1 MDMSALFKAP
11 SVLLIFGLAG
21 AGKSSVADGLGRA
34 LRYRVVH
41 PSSLLEDVCEQ
52 RAMNQGKTHA
62 GAGFWETKRGMA
74 FLHARLQGRSAVDRR
89 LDQLLLK
96 EIKKG
101 HVVMDSWTMP
111 WLSKTGVK
119 IFLTA
124 PLAIRAAR
132 VAVRSKISVAEA
144 TRLIR
149 RRDEETRQL
158 NKKMYGFD
166 IKKDHHVFDLTI
178 DNRALSAKQTQVK
191 IFRFLKQYQKL
202 AR

>member
-1 MDMSALFKAP
+1 MSAPFKLP
-11 SVLLIFGLAG
+11 SVILVFGLAG
-21 AGKSSVADGLGRA
+21 AGKSSVVDGVGKALG
-34 LRYRVVH
+34 YRVVH
-41 PSSLLEDVCEQ
+41 PSSLLEDVCEN
-52 RAMNQGKTHA
+52 RTLNKRETHA
-62 GAGFWETKRGMA
+62 GVGFWETKRGMA
-74 FLHARLQGRSAVDRR
+74 FLHARLQGRSTMDRR

-96 EIKKG
+96 ELKKG
-101 HVVMDSWTMP
+101 RVVMDSWTMP

-132 VAVRSKISVAEA
+132 VAKRSKVSLAAA

-166 IKKDHHVFDLTI
+166 IKKDHEVFDLTI
-178 DNRALSAKQTQVK
+178 DNRALSARQTQAK
-191 IFRFLKQYQKL
+191 ILRFLKQYQEV